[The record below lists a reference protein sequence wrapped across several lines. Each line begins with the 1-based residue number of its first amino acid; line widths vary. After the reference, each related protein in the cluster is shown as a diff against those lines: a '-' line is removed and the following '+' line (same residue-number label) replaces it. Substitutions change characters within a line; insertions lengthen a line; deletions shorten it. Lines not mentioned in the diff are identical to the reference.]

1 MEIKHKLGKGANY
14 NSNISLSRHA
24 DDRFTSFN
32 LLSTVKIVI
41 RGETNTGKTCL
52 FNRLQRKAFIEDHI
66 STEQIQTATI
76 PWDYKGTRG
85 YLSISHVI
93 DSNNGHPIR
102 AVSNDRIKV
111 EVWDVVDHGRSPD
124 FLPLPSLVDQ

>member
-1 MEIKHKLGKGANY
+1 MGQDLSTLSPEELKKRQIREMDMEIKHKLGKGANY

-85 YLSISHVI
+85 YLSIRP
-93 DSNNGHPIR
+93 D
-102 AVSNDRIKV
+102 DR
-111 EVWDVVDHGRSPD
+111 
-124 FLPLPSLVDQ
+124 